1 MILGID
7 PGLAST
13 GFGVVE
19 RHDGRLRAVEWGVI
33 RTRPAT
39 PHAQRLV
46 EIHQTVAALLVR
58 YPIDAAAIESWF
70 IHPVSK
76 AAMGMAES
84 RGAVLVA
91 IASAGVEVVEY
102 SPNTIKQSVTG
113 NGRRR
118 QGAGPVDGRAPRRG
132 RPGNRPR
139 QRCDRR
145 RAVPFVLLAARRRH
159 PARPLASQR

>member
-1 MILGID
+1 VILGID

-13 GFGVVE
+13 GFGVIE
-19 RHDGRLRAVEWGVI
+19 RHAGRLRAVEWGVI

-46 EIHQTVAALLVR
+46 EIHQTVAGLLVR

-113 NGRRR
+113 NGS
-118 QGAGPVDGRAPRRG
+118 AGKQQVRAMVERLTGVD
-132 RPGNRPR
+132 PGTDHASDAIAAALCHLSSSPLA
-139 QRCDRR
+139 DAIR
-145 RAVPFVLLAARRRH
+145 RAR
-159 PARPLASQR
+159 

>member
-1 MILGID
+1 VILGID

-13 GFGVVE
+13 GFGVIE
-19 RHDGRLRAVEWGVI
+19 RSGGRVRAVEWGVI

-46 EIHQTVAALLVR
+46 EIHQTVGALLGR

-91 IASAGVEVVEY
+91 IASTGVAVVEY

-113 NGRRR
+113 NGS
-118 QGAGPVDGRAPRRG
+118 AGKQQVRAMVERLAGVD
-132 RPGNRPR
+132 PGSDHASDAIAAALCHLSSSPLA
-139 QRCDRR
+139 DAIR
-145 RAVPFVLLAARRRH
+145 RAR
-159 PARPLASQR
+159 

>member
-1 MILGID
+1 MIIGID

-13 GFGVVE
+13 GFGVIE
-19 RHDGRLRAVEWGVI
+19 RRDGRLRAVEWGVI

-39 PHAQRLV
+39 SHPQRLV
-46 EIHQTVAALLVR
+46 EIHQTVGALLVR

-91 IASAGVEVVEY
+91 IASASVEVVEY

-113 NGRRR
+113 NGSASKEQVRAMVERLV
-118 QGAGPVDGRAPRRG
+118 GVD
-132 RPGNRPR
+132 PGSDHASDAIAAALCHLSSSPLA
-139 QRCDRR
+139 DAIR
-145 RAVPFVLLAARRRH
+145 RAR
-159 PARPLASQR
+159 